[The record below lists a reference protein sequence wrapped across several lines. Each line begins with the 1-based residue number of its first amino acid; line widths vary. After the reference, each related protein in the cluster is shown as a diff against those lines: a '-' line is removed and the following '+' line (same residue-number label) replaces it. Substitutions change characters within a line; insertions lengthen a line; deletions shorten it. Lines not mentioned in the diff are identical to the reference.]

1 MADRA
6 IEMKFLATPEKGD
19 VSALLLRP
27 TDASHLL
34 VLGHGASTNM
44 RHLTLQIIA
53 ERMAEA
59 GIATFRYNFPYME
72 HGTGRDGQAVCTTT
86 VRSAVA
92 AGRRASPGLPLLA
105 GGHSFGGR
113 MTSTAASE
121 SPLECVVGLVFFA
134 FPLHQPGKPETKR
147 AEHLS
152 KVTVPML
159 FLSGTRDELAVM
171 DLLQPV
177 CKKLGKR
184 ATLHALD
191 TADHGF
197 RTLKR
202 SRKSE
207 EDVFVEMARAVR
219 EWASRLTQTKKKT
232 GRA

>member
-1 MADRA
+1 MAMHA
-6 IEMKFLATPEKGD
+6 KELKFLATPEKGE
-19 VSALLLRP
+19 VSALLIRP
-27 TDASHLL
+27 KDATHLL

-44 RHLTLQIIA
+44 RHATLQTIA

-72 HGTGRDGQAVCTTT
+72 HGKGRDSQEVCTTT

-92 AGRRASPGLPLLA
+92 TARQASGKLPLLA

-121 SPLECVVGLVFFA
+121 SPLEGVVGLVFFA
-134 FPLHQPGKPETKR
+134 FPLHMPGKADTKR

-152 KVTVPML
+152 KVMIPML
-159 FLSGTRDELAVM
+159 FLSGTRDELADM
-171 DLLQPV
+171 TLLKPV
-177 CKKLGKR
+177 CKKLGNR
-184 ATLHALD
+184 ATLHPLE

-197 RTLKR
+197 RTLKK

-207 EDVFVEMARAVR
+207 EDVFVEMARVVR
-219 EWASRLTQTKKKT
+219 EWATRVA
-232 GRA
+232 G